1 MRSRTPLLVLLCT
14 AQFVDVLDVNAVLVA
29 LPVIGRD
36 LGLSG
41 GGLQWVVTAYV
52 LVFAGFLL
60 LAGRLA
66 DAVGRRRVF
75 TAGLGLFTLA
85 SLACGVAPSPE
96 TLVAARAVQGL
107 GAALTAPAALA
118 MIVDAF
124 PAGAARER
132 AVAAWTAVAAVGG
145 AAGLVLGGLIA
156 GGPGWRWI
164 FLINVPVGL
173 AALALTPRLLTE
185 SRAATDRPGGLDLP
199 GACAATGG
207 LGLLV
212 LALAQG
218 EQDGPLAPITLVALA
233 GAAALLT
240 ALLVRERAAA
250 DPLVPSKLMA
260 TRPLIVAIVVAAVL
274 TATTSGGGVLATL
287 LLQDALAL
295 SPAAAALHLLPLS
308 VSVVA
313 GSAIASRLPSTSR
326 PTIVAGLALVAAG
339 SVVAAASQTATG
351 IVVWAILAGLGL
363 GAASVAATTLG
374 VSAVGEDHRA
384 TAAGLLSTA
393 AQVGTAFGVAT
404 LLLLA
409 DRRLG
414 FVVAAALAVALAV
427 VVAGAWARTRG
438 VRERQTA

>member
-1 MRSRTPLLVLLCT
+1 
-14 AQFVDVLDVNAVLVA
+14 
-29 LPVIGRD
+29 
-36 LGLSG
+36 
-41 GGLQWVVTAYV
+41 
-52 LVFAGFLL
+52 
-60 LAGRLA
+60 
-66 DAVGRRRVF
+66 
-75 TAGLGLFTLA
+75 
-85 SLACGVAPSPE
+85 
-96 TLVAARAVQGL
+96 VQGL

-132 AVAAWTAVAAVGG
+132 AIAAWTAVAAVGG
-145 AAGLVLGGLIA
+145 ASGLVLGGVIA

-173 AALALTPRLLTE
+173 VALGLTPRLLTE
-185 SRAATDRPGGLDLP
+185 SRAATDRPRGLDLP

-212 LALAQG
+212 LALAQA

-233 GAAALLT
+233 GAVLLL
-240 ALLVRERAAA
+240 AVLLVRERAAA
-250 DPLVPSKLMA
+250 DPLVPPVLMT
-260 TRPLIVAIVVAAVL
+260 TRPLIAALVVAAVL

-295 SPAAAALHLLPLS
+295 SPAGAALHLLPLS
-308 VSVVA
+308 LSVVA
-313 GSAIASRLPSTSR
+313 GSAIASRLPSTPR

-339 SVVAAASQTATG
+339 SAVAATSQTATG

-374 VSAVGEDHRA
+374 VSAIADDHRA

-393 AQVGTAFGVAT
+393 AQVGTALGVAT

-414 FVVAAALAVALAV
+414 FAVAAALAVALAV
-427 VVAGAWARTRG
+427 IVASAWARTRSP
-438 VRERQTA
+438 RERQAA

>member
-75 TAGLGLFTLA
+75 TVGLGLFTLA
-85 SLACGVAPSPE
+85 SLACGVAPSPG
-96 TLVAARAVQGL
+96 TLVSARAVQGL

-145 AAGLVLGGLIA
+145 ATGLVLGGVIA

-173 AALALTPRLLTE
+173 AALGLAPRLLTE
-185 SRAATDRPGGLDLP
+185 SRATTDRSRGFDLP

-212 LALAQG
+212 LALAQA
-218 EQDGPLAPITLVALA
+218 EQQGPLAAITLVALA
-233 GAAALLT
+233 GAVLLLAALH
-240 ALLVRERAAA
+240 VRERTAT
-250 DPLVPSKLMA
+250 DPLVPPMLMA
-260 TRPLIVAIVVAAVL
+260 TRPLIAALVVAAVL

-295 SPAAAALHLLPLS
+295 SPTGAALHLLPLS

-313 GSAIASRLPSTSR
+313 GSAIASRLPSAPR
-326 PTIVAGLALVAAG
+326 PIIVAGLGLIAAG
-339 SVVAAASQTATG
+339 SAVAAASQTATG

-374 VSAVGEDHRA
+374 VSAVADDHRA

-393 AQVGTAFGVAT
+393 AQVGTALGVAT

-414 FVVAAALAVALAV
+414 FLVAAALAVALAV
-427 VVAGAWARTRG
+427 IVASAWVGTLSP
-438 VRERQTA
+438 RERQAA